1 MQGHAPLELTLTSLS
16 FSFYV
21 NPYAFFFLLMI
32 FQPAAFPRNKLT
44 PDLEK
49 WWKCF
54 GGNSPSKVNVYYKPP
69 PILLEM
75 KIISG
80 MSD

>member
-16 FSFYV
+16 LSFYV

-32 FQPAAFPRNKLT
+32 FQPAVFPRNKLT

-49 WWKCF
+49 W
-54 GGNSPSKVNVYYKPP
+54 
-69 PILLEM
+69 
-75 KIISG
+75 
-80 MSD
+80 